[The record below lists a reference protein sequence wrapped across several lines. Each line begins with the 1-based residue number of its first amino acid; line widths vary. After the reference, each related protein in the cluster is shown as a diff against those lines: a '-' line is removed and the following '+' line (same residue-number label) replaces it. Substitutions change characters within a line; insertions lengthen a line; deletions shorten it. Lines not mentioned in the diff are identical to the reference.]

1 MENFFNNKLTKL
13 LVALLSVF
21 LLVLIVSEVFEIKKT
36 ANEGRLQKDT
46 LTISAT
52 AEVDA
57 IPDLATASF
66 AVVTEGLSPEAVQ
79 EENTKKI
86 NRVIDFLKSE
96 GIDEEDIKTQNYSL
110 FPRYKYDEGEQTL
123 TGYSLNQT
131 VTVKMRDLDNVGKI
145 VAGVVDSGANTVSS
159 LSFSIEDPDELQQE
173 ARKQALEKAKD
184 KAKEL
189 ADVAG
194 VKLGKV
200 VTFNESSVSFPPYY
214 PLPYFAETRDAIG
227 IGGGGAPNIQPGST
241 TVSATV
247 SVTFE
252 LK

>member
-1 MENFFNNKLTKL
+1 MQNLMDNKLVR
-13 LVALLSVF
+13 LVTALISVF
-21 LLVLIVSEVFEIKKT
+21 LLVLIVSGVFEIKKI

-57 IPDLATASF
+57 VPDLATARF

-79 EENTKKI
+79 EVNTRKI
-86 NRVIDFLKSE
+86 NKVLDFLKDE
-96 GIDEEDIKTQNYSL
+96 GIDEKDIKTQNYNL

-123 TGYSLNQT
+123 VGYSLNQT
-131 VTVKMRDLDNVGKI
+131 ITVKMRDLEQVGDI
-145 VAGVVDSGANTVSS
+145 IAGVVDSGANTISS
-159 LSFSIEDPDELQQE
+159 LNFSIEDPGELQQE
-173 ARKQALEKAKD
+173 ARKLALEKAKE

-200 VTFNESSVSFPPYY
+200 ITFSESSVSFPPFY
-214 PLPYFAETRDAIG
+214 PQPYLLERDAAISF
-227 IGGGGAPNIQPGST
+227 GGGGPTIEPGST
-241 TVSATV
+241 MVSATV

>member
-1 MENFFNNKLTKL
+1 MQNFMENKLVKTL
-13 LVALLSVF
+13 TALLSVF
-21 LLVLIVSEVFEIKKT
+21 LLVLVIGQIVEIQKNL
-36 ANEGRLQKDT
+36 NEGKLRKDT

-57 IPDLATASF
+57 IPDLATANF
-66 AVVTEGLSPEAVQ
+66 AVLTEGRTPEGVQ
-79 EENTKKI
+79 AENTEKI
-86 NRVIDFLKSE
+86 NKIVAFLNDA
-96 GIDEEDIKTQNYSL
+96 GVEEIDIKTQNYNL

-131 VTVKMRDLDNVGKI
+131 VTVKMRDLDEVGSI
-145 VAGVVDSGANTVSS
+145 VTGVVESGANTVSS
-159 LSFSIEDPDELQQE
+159 LNFSIDDPDELQQE
-173 ARKQALEKAKD
+173 ARKQALDKAKD

-200 VTFNESSVSFPPYY
+200 VTFNDSSVSSPPYY
-214 PLPYFAETRDAIG
+214 PQPYLLEGRDAAIG
-227 IGGGGAPNIQPGST
+227 IGGGGPDIQPGST